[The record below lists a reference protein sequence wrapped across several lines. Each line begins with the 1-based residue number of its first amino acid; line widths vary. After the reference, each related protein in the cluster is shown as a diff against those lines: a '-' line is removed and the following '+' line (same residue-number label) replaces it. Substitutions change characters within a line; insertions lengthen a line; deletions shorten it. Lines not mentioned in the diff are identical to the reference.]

1 VKMPQPAYLTPIG
14 GSRSQPEEPAFSVA
28 AAATNW
34 FNDTPTVAANSA
46 AAFFTDV
53 GSFNGWVFLLISSIS
68 GAVELL
74 CLRAIHEL
82 LGQSQQVE
90 ASVSLGI
97 LVLQSPRPE
106 LI

>member
-1 VKMPQPAYLTPIG
+1 MPQPAYLTPIG

-74 CLRAIHEL
+74 CLRPGGHPNSPTY
-82 LGQSQQVE
+82 GQVKIPHPDAVNRRRS
-90 ASVSLGI
+90 APS
-97 LVLQSPRPE
+97 
-106 LI
+106 